1 MATLNSLLNKAGA
14 TPHITFDHGFD
25 RMTDHMDV
33 DLRGLKVK
41 NVTIETTDDGTRKKV
56 GLKRQALERQY
67 DTTKSYAERAILQA
81 QIDVLKE
88 VLR

>member
-1 MATLNSLLNKAGA
+1 MATFNDFLTKNGA
-14 TPHITFDHGFD
+14 HMTMDYGFD
-25 RMTDHMDV
+25 RMNEHLDV

-67 DTTKSYAERAILQA
+67 DATKSYAERAVLQA